1 MATTASSSTSTSQP
15 LPLDSRS
22 LLVLHASVTGTAVD
36 VAERIGRRARREGWA
51 VQVKSV
57 AQFNPVSTLTGPWE
71 ETFECADEYKV
82 YRWSCSSTAS
92 SCLSC
97 RPPETGKLRR
107 SSYRSGPL
115 SFTQA
120 SLPTFSKI

>member
-1 MATTASSSTSTSQP
+1 MAAAGASTSTSQP
-15 LPLDSRS
+15 LALDSRS

-57 AQFNPVSTLTGPWE
+57 AQFNPVSPPHESLGRSHALTE
-71 ETFECADEYKV
+71 LAH
-82 YRWSCSSTAS
+82 RWSCSNTVS
-92 SCLSC
+92 SSLSC
-97 RPPETGKLRR
+97 RPPGTGRLRP

-115 SFTQA
+115 SYTQA